1 MTYGLMQTVPLP
13 IEAYEQ
19 IHAQIGAAQVQRP
32 AHGLLVHFART
43 TEQGYQVVEVWE
55 SKEDCDRFFAEVV
68 NPIVERFA
76 AGRPLPSAPAI
87 EEFEVH
93 GLVTPVAAPDRQDA
107 PSVPSQSTPTQAH
120 SPTPA
125 APA

>member
-76 AGRPLPSAPAI
+76 AGGPLPSEPVI
-87 EEFEVH
+87 EEFEVY
-93 GLVTPVAAPDRQDA
+93 GLLTPVAEPARQDA
-107 PSVPSQSTPTQAH
+107 PSVPSQSTPAQAD

>member
-68 NPIVERFA
+68 NPVVERFA
-76 AGRPLPSAPAI
+76 AGWPLPSEPVI
-87 EEFEVH
+87 EEFEVY
-93 GLVTPVAAPDRQDA
+93 GLLTPVAEPARQDA
-107 PSVPSQSTPTQAH
+107 QSVPAQSTATQAD

>member
-19 IHAQIGAAQVQRP
+19 VHAQIAAAQVQRP
-32 AHGLLVHFART
+32 AHGLLLHFART

-76 AGRPLPSAPAI
+76 AGRPLPSEPVI
-87 EEFEVH
+87 EEFEVY
-93 GLVTPVAAPDRQDA
+93 GLLTPVAEPARQDA
-107 PSVPSQSTPTQAH
+107 QSVPAQSTATQAD